1 MLHRR
6 PQTSTPCVSWRLLAS
21 CLLIQLLLSTALLAA
36 APYTHGD
43 DPSTADLST
52 AGTAAAHDDPFT
64 TGAVTAAPAHIT
76 ASPVTEDASAFGSTA
91 AAASADGAAATTGAA
106 VSAGAAASA
115 YGAAASAGGAAAGA
129 ASDGA
134 TSSAGALLLTD
145 LFHQGPAVRGPAK
158 QRWHDAILANQFPSD
173 CSSRP
178 LCACVLRAHGQLFS
192 KLRGEASCLLHAV
205 LSNCTLVEV
214 RFDKDLTDTRPLDHT
229 SCLYPTDN
237 LAFAPLC
244 PTRRLHDCYFAP
256 LSNCSCDSAGP
267 STTTRPVGTTSST
280 TPHQGAHT
288 PPPGVLPRWG
298 REEPPL
304 RNGTPEGD
312 PAVEAPPDGTL
323 PHPPLTPTPT
333 PTGGPATTTTTT
345 TTTFTAPPT
354 PTLSGLVVFEVM
366 RPGLSGEMAA
376 EVAARWGLRGTL
388 AVFSEATS
396 FLLRPGPVLRDYIPR
411 VAGWLG
417 LAVGLVS
424 PPGPHDPSRRN
435 LRPQHPGRHEH
446 GPHPGTDSPAR
457 HPGSNNSPGS
467 HPGRGTWQRAGRLR
481 GGGDGG
487 DDGGGGDDGLDDGV
501 AGLLPHSLGGGGGGA
516 RGGNRDI
523 DGGGSHLGV
532 LGGGD
537 HGVAA
542 SGPVPPWMAG
552 PPGGRHFNNDV
563 IAASDRRADR
573 RRQYARGALPR
584 SPHPGGGPG
593 NINNGNSGSANSNGT
608 APWPG
613 SDAAAAQ
620 HWAQDQGSRGRRE
633 LREVHRAS
641 SKQVEALSRRSREEG
656 AAGSADGRR
665 VPSPHGPIT
674 GAGLMGRSQRNDANI
689 FRFTS
694 FPSFGAGRG
703 RRSRELKWGGSGSMA
718 HFSLPRRHNNGK
730 SSIRAGAAGSM
741 HSRGDVGV
749 GETIAVHIRHGD
761 ERNAGRGAGDT
772 YRFAEYANAVGGMLG
787 LDVAHVMSDD
797 VHAARDFAH
806 VFFGRVVALGEDKV
820 AYARVGGEMGSQAI
834 RKYYRKNNV
843 LMNKQ
848 QTNETRRGR
857 RNGSFSSLDS
867 LNFTGS
873 IENGHSISTRA
884 ADRSITGGEVEG
896 PIVDPT
902 VDQVALL
909 LAEVVLMAQAGAII
923 GAALSNVYSTVVE
936 LAAMVTWPPPV
947 YEIFNDVMSF
957 DGIATGFRPHNDWTL
972 PGGKRT
978 GCLPGDMDWHPCF
991 P

>member
-1 MLHRR
+1 MLAFSLPRR
-6 PQTSTPCVSWRLLAS
+6 RHV
-21 CLLIQLLLSTALLAA
+21 
-36 APYTHGD
+36 
-43 DPSTADLST
+43 
-52 AGTAAAHDDPFT
+52 
-64 TGAVTAAPAHIT
+64 
-76 ASPVTEDASAFGSTA
+76 
-91 AAASADGAAATTGAA
+91 
-106 VSAGAAASA
+106 
-115 YGAAASAGGAAAGA
+115 
-129 ASDGA
+129 
-134 TSSAGALLLTD
+134 
-145 LFHQGPAVRGPAK
+145 GPAVRGPAR

-178 LCACVLRAHGQLFS
+178 RLCACVLRAHGQLFS

-267 STTTRPVGTTSST
+267 STTTRPVGTTT

-288 PPPGVLPRWG
+288 PPPGVLPGWG

-333 PTGGPATTTTTT
+333 PTGGPATTTTAT
-345 TTTFTAPPT
+345 TTTFTTPPT

-388 AVFSEATS
+388 AV
-396 FLLRPGPVLRDYIPR
+396 LR
-411 VAGWLG
+411 
-417 LAVGLVS
+417 
-424 PPGPHDPSRRN
+424 
-435 LRPQHPGRHEH
+435 
-446 GPHPGTDSPAR
+446 
-457 HPGSNNSPGS
+457 
-467 HPGRGTWQRAGRLR
+467 
-481 GGGDGG
+481 
-487 DDGGGGDDGLDDGV
+487 
-501 AGLLPHSLGGGGGGA
+501 
-516 RGGNRDI
+516 
-523 DGGGSHLGV
+523 
-532 LGGGD
+532 
-537 HGVAA
+537 
-542 SGPVPPWMAG
+542 

-593 NINNGNSGSANSNGT
+593 NINNNGNSGSANSNGT

-703 RRSRELKWGGSGSMA
+703 RRSREFKWGGSGSMA
-718 HFSLPRRHNNGK
+718 HFSLQRRHNNRK

-741 HSRGDVGV
+741 HSRGGVGV

-761 ERNAGRGAGDT
+761 EHNTGRGAGDT

-820 AYARVGGEMGSQAI
+820 AYARVGGEMGSQAM

-896 PIVDPT
+896 PIADPT

>member
-1 MLHRR
+1 MLAFSLPRR
-6 PQTSTPCVSWRLLAS
+6 RHV
-21 CLLIQLLLSTALLAA
+21 
-36 APYTHGD
+36 
-43 DPSTADLST
+43 
-52 AGTAAAHDDPFT
+52 
-64 TGAVTAAPAHIT
+64 
-76 ASPVTEDASAFGSTA
+76 
-91 AAASADGAAATTGAA
+91 
-106 VSAGAAASA
+106 
-115 YGAAASAGGAAAGA
+115 
-129 ASDGA
+129 
-134 TSSAGALLLTD
+134 
-145 LFHQGPAVRGPAK
+145 GPAVRGPAK

-323 PHPPLTPTPT
+323 PPPPYPHPH

-424 PPGPHDPSRRN
+424 PPGPHDPSR
-435 LRPQHPGRHEH
+435 
-446 GPHPGTDSPAR
+446 
-457 HPGSNNSPGS
+457 
-467 HPGRGTWQRAGRLR
+467 
-481 GGGDGG
+481 
-487 DDGGGGDDGLDDGV
+487 
-501 AGLLPHSLGGGGGGA
+501 
-516 RGGNRDI
+516 
-523 DGGGSHLGV
+523 
-532 LGGGD
+532 
-537 HGVAA
+537 
-542 SGPVPPWMAG
+542 

-761 ERNAGRGAGDT
+761 EHNAGRGAGDT

-820 AYARVGGEMGSQAI
+820 AYARVGGERGSQAM